1 MPRPVM
7 TVGERRMPLPEMI
20 ALVQKMLPGPPGRP
34 GPEMIALVQKKLPV
48 TPGKPAL
55 ERPVLEKIVEGQ
67 KMQYRVLKQKKQPV
81 VPGRLVHIAASQL
94 LPLLQLKRLDK
105 PVMLIEGL
113 ERLRLVPGR
122 PVPVMRLV

>member
-1 MPRPVM
+1 
-7 TVGERRMPLPEMI
+7 MPLPEMI

-67 KMQYRVLKQKKQPV
+67 KMQYHVLKQKKQPV
-81 VPGRLVHIAASQL
+81 VPGRLVHIAASRL

>member
-1 MPRPVM
+1 
-7 TVGERRMPLPEMI
+7 MPLPEMI